1 MGGTQQPHQPKVKP
15 RNVHLRRRCP
25 YYQVSNR
32 LTDSTVRSGGIDP
45 RRTHVRFPNQFPGLE
60 LETVLR
66 LL

>member
-1 MGGTQQPHQPKVKP
+1 MGGTQPNQPKVNS
-15 RNVHLRRRCP
+15 RDVHLRRRCP
-25 YYQVSNR
+25 HYRVSNR

-45 RRTHVRFPNQFPGLE
+45 RRTHIRFPDQFPGLE